1 MINEYGTICERAVEC
16 PTGSAASDASGS
28 RSLLGTSIEFYD
40 FFIYGTAA
48 ALVFGPLFFPA
59 LGGAAATVASFA
71 TFGVAF
77 FFRPVG
83 AVLFGHFGDRLGR
96 KKTLVS
102 TLLIMGSSTFAIGL
116 VPTSETIGVAAPIVL
131 VTLRALQGLAVGG
144 EWAGAALLTAEYAP
158 SGKRGLYSMF
168 PQLGPGIALAMS
180 STTFLITALAMS
192 PESFTAWG
200 WRIPFL
206 LSFVLVAVGL
216 YIRLKIEETPAFKQS
231 TARREQV
238 KLPFVEALRD
248 QWRQVLL
255 TGGMLTMTFGVFY
268 TSSVYLTS
276 YAGQAPGVGVLG
288 LSRPTVLV
296 GGIIAGLVFCVAVIT
311 SALYSDRI
319 GRRRVLLVGTVA
331 SMIVGPS
338 AFLIMQPGSMLSF
351 FVGLSLLMV
360 VLGIPY
366 GPAAAYLPELFHTR
380 YRYTG
385 AGMGYNLGGILGGA
399 VPLIVAPPL
408 AAEFGGIGVGFYL
421 TALGLISTL
430 CVLAMKDTKDVA
442 IDGAA
447 AVPGAAAVAT
457 S

>member
-1 MINEYGTICERAVEC
+1 M
-16 PTGSAASDASGS
+16 
-28 RSLLGTSIEFYD
+28 
-40 FFIYGTAA
+40 
-48 ALVFGPLFFPA
+48 
-59 LGGAAATVASFA
+59 
-71 TFGVAF
+71 
-77 FFRPVG
+77 
-83 AVLFGHFGDRLGR
+83 
-96 KKTLVS
+96 
-102 TLLIMGSSTFAIGL
+102 
-116 VPTSETIGVAAPIVL
+116 
-131 VTLRALQGLAVGG
+131 TLRALQGLAVGG

-168 PQLGPGIALAMS
+168 PQLGPGVALAMS

-192 PESFTAWG
+192 PESFAAWG

-216 YIRLKIEETPAFKQS
+216 YIRLNIEETPAFKQS

-276 YAGQAPGVGVLG
+276 HAGQAPGVGVLG

-351 FVGLSLLMV
+351 FVGISLLMV

-399 VPLIVAPPL
+399 LPLIVAPPL

-430 CVLAMKDTKDVA
+430 CVLAMKDTKDVV
-442 IDGAA
+442 IDGGPP
-447 AVPGAAAVAT
+447 AVPGTAAAAT